1 MAGTTNNAVAKKSS
15 SQPRFSVTIQ
25 EEKYQKMINDTL
37 GDKEVAR
44 TFIAEITSVVA
55 NNNNIAKC
63 TTPSILGAA
72 LLAQSLK
79 LPLTQSLG
87 FAYSVPYQSTNK
99 DGQVFNVCQFQIG
112 WKGLVQLCQRT
123 NLFANIGVRPVHEG
137 EWVGQD
143 EFGEDV
149 FKFDHKHDANKAIGY
164 FAYFKLLSGFKKT
177 LYWTVAQCEAHG
189 IKYSQA
195 HRGKNKGS
203 DYDNWTKMFEQMA
216 EKTVLKQLLS
226 KYAPMSVEISR
237 AVESDQA
244 VIEDGTVTYVD
255 KDKDTDVVSTQDI
268 KDEVT
273 LPDDDLP
280 FETDSKPTQEPRD
293 VEELMK

>member
-1 MAGTTNNAVAKKSS
+1 MTTEKNSVAKKATN
-15 SQPRFSVTIQ
+15 QARFSVTIQ

-44 TFIAEITSVVA
+44 TFVAEITSVVA

-63 TTPSILGAA
+63 TTPSILGAG

-87 FAYSVPYQSTNK
+87 FAYLVPYQSTNK
-99 DGQVFNVCQFQIG
+99 DGQTFNVCQFQIG

-123 NLFANIGVRPVHEG
+123 NQFANIGVRPVHDG

-143 EFGEDV
+143 EFGEDI
-149 FKFDHKHDANKAIGY
+149 FKFDHKFDSNKVVGY

-177 LYWTVAQCEAHG
+177 LYWTVEQCEAHG
-189 IKYSQA
+189 TKYSQA

-203 DYDNWTKMFEQMA
+203 DFDNWSKMFEQMA

-237 AVESDQA
+237 AVENDQA

-255 KDKDTDVVSTQDI
+255 NQKEADVVSTQEI
-268 KDEVT
+268 NDEIT

-280 FETDSKPTQEPRD
+280 FDKDNDDSVPTPND
-293 VEELMK
+293 VEAMFR